1 MIGLI
6 VNCVVPNL
14 EKMQNKSLLNNLFD
28 GLSKRISKTFKN
40 PYSKLNINSVKLK
53 YLKHLPPGKL
63 REHKLQKGTI
73 SFINA
78 QELLHGFDE
87 IFIKELYKIQLQP
100 ECRII
105 DCGANIGLSVIYLK
119 QLFPKAHILAF
130 EPDDQ
135 NFNLLTHNVSSF
147 KFENVELKKEAVWIE
162 NTMIGFTNEGSMSSK
177 LDQNS
182 SLTKKVKAS
191 RLKDFLNDKVD
202 FLKIDIEGAEY
213 AVLKDIEPVLL
224 NVQNLFLEYHGS
236 FKQSKELVHIFN
248 ILNNKG
254 FQFYIK
260 EATSVYKSPFFDSLD
275 QANKKDW
282 DVQLN
287 IFCFRTQP

>member
-1 MIGLI
+1 MISVI
-6 VNCVVPNL
+6 VCSIKPQFL
-14 EKMQNKSLLNNLFD
+14 EQL
-28 GLSKRISKTFKN
+28 
-40 PYSKLNINSVKLK
+40 KLNIKK
-53 YLKHLPPGKL
+53 
-63 REHKLQKGTI
+63 TI
-73 SFINA
+73 GVA
-78 QELLHGFDE
+78 YELLAYDNREGRRGICEVYNELAKCVRYEIICFAHEDILFETHGWG
-87 IFIKELYKIQLQP
+87 KI
-100 ECRII
+100 
-105 DCGANIGLSVIYLK
+105 
-119 QLFPKAHILAF
+119 
-130 EPDDQ
+130 
-135 NFNLLTHNVSSF
+135 LL
-147 KFENVELKKEAVWIE
+147 